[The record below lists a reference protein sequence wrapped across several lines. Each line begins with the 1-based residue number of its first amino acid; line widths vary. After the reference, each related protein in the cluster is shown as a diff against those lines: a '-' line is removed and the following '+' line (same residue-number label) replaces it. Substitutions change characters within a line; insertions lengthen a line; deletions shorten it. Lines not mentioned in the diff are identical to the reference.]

1 MRAKEF
7 VDYFYGLDPEHLSY
21 THKIGDVYGKKNLKV
36 PHAKLH
42 KKKKKKESIEEAI
55 TFNKPQFH
63 KEWDEASRYPE
74 FRKIGKD
81 AWIKLANEGEAVTI
95 TSAKGI
101 SNTDATEP
109 DSFSSLD
116 KGKQA
121 RTLAQ
126 LKSNRV
132 EMPIVAVYSDGHKEL
147 VGGNTRLT
155 ALMAKKIPA
164 TVWQF
169 EVPDEVAN
177 LAINKKESIAY
188 DQGKNK

>member
-1 MRAKEF
+1 MRFFEF
-7 VDYFYGLDPEHLSY
+7 KNEEAAGVGIV
-21 THKIGDVYGKKNLKV
+21 TKQNATADVPVGGEYMNVKKLF
-36 PHAKLH
+36 P

-55 TFNKPQFH
+55 TFTKPKLH

-74 FRKIGKD
+74 FRKMGKD
-81 AWIKLANEGEAVTI
+81 AWIKLADEGEAVTI
-95 TSAKGI
+95 TSAVGI

-116 KGKQA
+116 KEKQA

-126 LKSNRV
+126 LKSNTV

-147 VGGNTRLT
+147 IGGNTRLT

-169 EVPDEVAN
+169 DVPDEVAE
-177 LAINKKESIAY
+177 LAENFANGKK
-188 DQGKNK
+188 K